1 MLAFGER
8 DRGELGDASA
18 FRDGTNVNAALAQ
31 LNAAYFGPK
40 TAWIMIQVT
49 LSTLSGQLTKY
60 DQILVQEYVHFE
72 QVNVLTD
79 DLCCAKNIV
88 LCSAGEKQMSL
99 NLLISCGGVIATLSI
114 ARSATGRMLVKSVW
128 GWIKQLF
135 QKPHETGSSHSEGV
149 VEIRVYGK
157 TRPSRIAPSMRVV
170 SF

>member
-1 MLAFGER
+1 MRCVAYGEV
-8 DRGELGDASA
+8 GTSGTGANSLGSLD
-18 FRDGTNVNAALAQ
+18 FNAALAQ

-40 TAWIMIQVT
+40 TAWIMNQVT

-79 DLCCAKNIV
+79 DLCCAKNVV

-135 QKPHETGSSHSEGV
+135 QKPHETGSSHFPGV

-157 TRPSRIAPSMRVV
+157 TRPSRIAPSMRAV

>member
-128 GWIKQLF
+128 GWISSFFRSHTKQD
-135 QKPHETGSSHSEGV
+135 
-149 VEIRVYGK
+149 RVILKEWLKSGYGK

>member
-1 MLAFGER
+1 M
-8 DRGELGDASA
+8 DRKSRENGPLNRSTESIW
-18 FRDGTNVNAALAQ
+18 TNLSWSTTGMDTLRATRPSN
-31 LNAAYFGPK
+31 
-40 TAWIMIQVT
+40 
-49 LSTLSGQLTKY
+49 LSTLSGQLKKY

-79 DLCCAKNIV
+79 DLCCAKNVV